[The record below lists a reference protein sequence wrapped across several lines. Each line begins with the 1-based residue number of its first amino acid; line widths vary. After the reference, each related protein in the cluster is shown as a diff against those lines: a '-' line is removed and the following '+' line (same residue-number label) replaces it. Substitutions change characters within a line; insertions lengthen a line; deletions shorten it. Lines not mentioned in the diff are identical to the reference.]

1 MTKKLLAPAIVLSLV
16 GLSVSPALAANKAGD
31 SCKVAGRVVTTSV
44 QKLACSKVAK
54 KLYWVALTANKAGAP
69 CKVAGRIVTT
79 SVQNLVCAKVAK
91 NLKWVALTAPAATT
105 TTVAPTTTVAAT
117 TTTTTIAVV
126 KPIVT
131 LLRAGGTSTSPSV
144 NYTVTGDKD
153 IDCTTLSTVIGVDFA
168 TKYISAINSVVQ
180 TSAKVCTV
188 NAQSRAERDNTAYD
202 TVLSAAATF
211 AIADT
216 SGNVQT
222 VLLGSP
228 QTIWVTRAP

>member
-1 MTKKLLAPAIVLSLV
+1 MKKLLAPAIVLSLV
-16 GLSVSPALAANKAGD
+16 TLSGSPALAASKAGD

-44 QKLACSKVAK
+44 QKL
-54 KLYWVALTANKAGAP
+54 
-69 CKVAGRIVTT
+69 
-79 SVQNLVCAKVAK
+79 VCAKVAK
-91 NLKWVALTAPAATT
+91 NLKWVALTAPAVTT
-105 TTVAPTTTVAAT
+105 TIAPTTTVAAT
-117 TTTTTIAVV
+117 TTTTTIAAV
-126 KPIVT
+126 KPVVT
-131 LLRAGGTSTSPSV
+131 LLRAGGTSTSASV

-153 IDCTTLSTVIGVDFA
+153 IDCTTLSTTIGVDFT
-168 TKYISAINSVVQ
+168 TKYISVINSVVQ

-188 NAQSRAERDNTAYD
+188 NAQSRAERDNTAYE

>member
-1 MTKKLLAPAIVLSLV
+1 MKKLLAPAIVLSLF
-16 GLSVSPALAANKAGD
+16 GLSVSPALAANKVGD

-44 QKLACSKVAK
+44 QK
-54 KLYWVALTANKAGAP
+54 
-69 CKVAGRIVTT
+69 
-79 SVQNLVCAKVAK
+79 LVCAKVAK

-117 TTTTTIAVV
+117 TTTTIAAV
-126 KPIVT
+126 KPVVT

-153 IDCTTLSTVIGVDFA
+153 LDCTTLSTVIGVDFA
-168 TKYISAINSVVQ
+168 TKYISAINSVIQ

-188 NAQSRAERDNTAYD
+188 NAQSRAARDNTAYD

>member
-1 MTKKLLAPAIVLSLV
+1 MKKLLAPAIVLSLI
-16 GLSVSPALAANKAGD
+16 GLSGSPALAANKEGAKCMTAG
-31 SCKVAGRVVTTSV
+31 K
-44 QKLACSKVAK
+44 
-54 KLYWVALTANKAGAP
+54 
-69 CKVAGRIVTT
+69 IVTV
-79 SVQNLVCAKVAK
+79 SGKKLVCAKVAK
-91 NLKWVALTAPAATT
+91 SLKWVALTTPAVTT
-105 TTVAPTTTVAAT
+105 TTAAPTTTVAAT
-117 TTTTTIAVV
+117 TTTTTIAAV
-126 KPIVT
+126 KPVVT

-153 IDCTTLSTVIGVDFA
+153 LNCTTLSTVIGVDFA

-180 TSAKVCTV
+180 TSSKVCTV
-188 NAQSRAERDNTAYD
+188 NAQSKAERDNTAYD
-202 TVLSAAATF
+202 TVLSAATTF

>member
-1 MTKKLLAPAIVLSLV
+1 MKKLLAPAIVLSLV
-16 GLSVSPALAANKAGD
+16 GLSGSPALAANKVGD

-44 QKLACSKVAK
+44 QK
-54 KLYWVALTANKAGAP
+54 
-69 CKVAGRIVTT
+69 
-79 SVQNLVCAKVAK
+79 LVCAKVAK

-105 TTVAPTTTVAAT
+105 TIAPTTTIAAT
-117 TTTTTIAVV
+117 TTTIAAV
-126 KPIVT
+126 KPVVT
-131 LLRAGGTSTSPSV
+131 LLRAGGTSTSESV
-144 NYTVTGDKD
+144 NYTVTGDKFL
-153 IDCTTLSTVIGVDFA
+153 DCTTLSIVIGVDFT
-168 TKYISAINSVVQ
+168 TKYISEINSIVQ

-188 NAQSRAERDNTAYD
+188 NAQSRAPRDNTAYD

>member
-1 MTKKLLAPAIVLSLV
+1 MAKKLLAPAIVLSLF
-16 GLSVSPALAANKAGD
+16 GLSISPALAANKVGD

-44 QKLACSKVAK
+44 QK
-54 KLYWVALTANKAGAP
+54 
-69 CKVAGRIVTT
+69 
-79 SVQNLVCAKVAK
+79 LVCAKVAK

-117 TTTTTIAVV
+117 TTTTIAAV
-126 KPIVT
+126 KPVVT

-144 NYTVTGDKD
+144 NYTVTGDRD
-153 IDCTTLSTVIGVDFA
+153 LDCTTLSTVIGVDFA

-188 NAQSRAERDNTAYD
+188 NAQSRAARDNTAYD

>member
-1 MTKKLLAPAIVLSLV
+1 MKKLLAPAIVLSLV
-16 GLSVSPALAANKAGD
+16 SLSVSPALAANKVGD

-44 QKLACSKVAK
+44 QKL
-54 KLYWVALTANKAGAP
+54 
-69 CKVAGRIVTT
+69 
-79 SVQNLVCAKVAK
+79 VCAKVAK
-91 NLKWVALTAPAATT
+91 KLKWVALTAPAATT

-117 TTTTTIAVV
+117 TTTTIAAV
-126 KPIVT
+126 KPVVT

-144 NYTVTGDKD
+144 NYTVTGDRD
-153 IDCTTLSTVIGVDFA
+153 LDCTTLSTVIGVDFA

-188 NAQSRAERDNTAYD
+188 NAQSRAARDNTAYD

>member
-1 MTKKLLAPAIVLSLV
+1 MKKLLAPAIVLSLV
-16 GLSVSPALAANKAGD
+16 GLFSSPVSAANKAGD

-44 QKLACSKVAK
+44 QKL
-54 KLYWVALTANKAGAP
+54 
-69 CKVAGRIVTT
+69 
-79 SVQNLVCAKVAK
+79 VCAKVAK
-91 NLKWVALTAPAATT
+91 NLKWVALTAPAPTT
-105 TTVAPTTTVAAT
+105 TTAAPTTTVAAT
-117 TTTTTIAVV
+117 TTTTTIAAV
-126 KPIVT
+126 KPVVT
-131 LLRAGGTSTSPSV
+131 LLRAGGTSTSASV

-153 IDCTTLSTVIGVDFA
+153 IDCTTLSTTIGVDFT
-168 TKYISAINSVVQ
+168 TKYISVINSVVQ

-188 NAQSRAERDNTAYD
+188 NAQSRAERDNTAYE
-202 TVLSAAATF
+202 TVLRAATTF

>member
-1 MTKKLLAPAIVLSLV
+1 MKKLLAPAIVLSLI
-16 GLSVSPALAANKAGD
+16 GLSGSPAVAANKVGD
-31 SCKVAGRVVTTSV
+31 SCKLAGRVVTTNV
-44 QKLACSKVAK
+44 QK
-54 KLYWVALTANKAGAP
+54 
-69 CKVAGRIVTT
+69 
-79 SVQNLVCAKVAK
+79 LVCAKVAK

-117 TTTTTIAVV
+117 TTTTIAAV
-126 KPIVT
+126 KPVVT
-131 LLRAGGTSTSPSV
+131 LLRAGGTSTSASV
-144 NYTVTGDKD
+144 NYTVTGDKN

-168 TKYISAINSVVQ
+168 TKYISVINSVVQ

-188 NAQSRAERDNTAYD
+188 NAQSRAERDNTAYE

-211 AIADT
+211 AVADT

-228 QTIWVTRAP
+228 QSIWVTRAP

>member
-1 MTKKLLAPAIVLSLV
+1 MKKLLAPAIVLSLI
-16 GLSVSPALAANKAGD
+16 GLSGSPALAANKEGAKCMTAG
-31 SCKVAGRVVTTSV
+31 K
-44 QKLACSKVAK
+44 
-54 KLYWVALTANKAGAP
+54 
-69 CKVAGRIVTT
+69 IVTV
-79 SVQNLVCAKVAK
+79 SGKKLVCAKVAK
-91 NLKWVALTAPAATT
+91 SLKWVAVGGKVVTT

-117 TTTTTIAVV
+117 TTTTTIAAV
-126 KPIVT
+126 KPVVT
-131 LLRAGGTSTSPSV
+131 LLRAGGTSTSASV

-153 IDCTTLSTVIGVDFA
+153 LDCTTLSTVIGVDFA

-188 NAQSRAERDNTAYD
+188 NAQSRAERDNTAYE
-202 TVLSAAATF
+202 TVLRAATTF

>member
-1 MTKKLLAPAIVLSLV
+1 MKKLLAPAIVLSLF
-16 GLSVSPALAANKAGD
+16 GLSISPALAANKVGD

-44 QKLACSKVAK
+44 QK
-54 KLYWVALTANKAGAP
+54 
-69 CKVAGRIVTT
+69 
-79 SVQNLVCAKVAK
+79 LVCAKVAK

-117 TTTTTIAVV
+117 TTTTIAAV
-126 KPIVT
+126 KPVVT
-131 LLRAGGTSTSPSV
+131 LLRAGGTSTSSSV

-153 IDCTTLSTVIGVDFA
+153 LDCTTLSTVIGVDFA

-188 NAQSRAERDNTAYD
+188 NAQSKAARDNTVYD

>member
-1 MTKKLLAPAIVLSLV
+1 MKKLLAPAIVLSLV
-16 GLSVSPALAANKAGD
+16 GLSGSPVLAANKAGD
-31 SCKVAGRVVTTSV
+31 SCKVAGRVVSTSV
-44 QKLACSKVAK
+44 QK
-54 KLYWVALTANKAGAP
+54 
-69 CKVAGRIVTT
+69 
-79 SVQNLVCAKVAK
+79 LVCAKVAK
-91 NLKWVALTAPAATT
+91 NLKWVALTTPVVTT
-105 TTVAPTTTVAAT
+105 TTAAPTTTVAAT
-117 TTTTTIAVV
+117 TTTTTIAAV

-144 NYTVTGDKD
+144 NYTVTGDRD
-153 IDCTTLSTVIGVDFA
+153 LDCTTLSTVIGVDFA

-188 NAQSRAERDNTAYD
+188 NAQSRAARDNTAYD

-222 VLLGSP
+222 SLLGSP

>member
-1 MTKKLLAPAIVLSLV
+1 MAKKLLAPAIVLSLV
-16 GLSVSPALAANKAGD
+16 SLSVSPALAANKVGD

-44 QKLACSKVAK
+44 QK
-54 KLYWVALTANKAGAP
+54 
-69 CKVAGRIVTT
+69 
-79 SVQNLVCAKVAK
+79 LVCAKVAK

-117 TTTTTIAVV
+117 TTTTIAAV
-126 KPIVT
+126 KPVVT

-144 NYTVTGDKD
+144 NYTVTGDRD
-153 IDCTTLSTVIGVDFA
+153 LDCTTLSTVIGVDFA
-168 TKYISAINSVVQ
+168 TKYISAINSVIQ

-188 NAQSRAERDNTAYD
+188 NAQSRAARDNTAYD

>member
-1 MTKKLLAPAIVLSLV
+1 MKKLLAPAIVLSLI
-16 GLSVSPALAANKAGD
+16 GFSVSPAVAANKAGD
-31 SCKVAGRVVTTSV
+31 SCKVAGRVVSTSV
-44 QKLACSKVAK
+44 QK
-54 KLYWVALTANKAGAP
+54 
-69 CKVAGRIVTT
+69 
-79 SVQNLVCAKVAK
+79 LVCAKVAK

-117 TTTTTIAVV
+117 TTTTIAAV
-126 KPIVT
+126 KPVVT
-131 LLRAGGTSTSPSV
+131 LLRAGGTSTSSSV

-153 IDCTTLSTVIGVDFA
+153 LDCTTLSTVIGVDFS

-188 NAQSRAERDNTAYD
+188 NAQSRAERDNTVYD

>member
-1 MTKKLLAPAIVLSLV
+1 MKKLLAPAIVLFLV
-16 GLSVSPALAANKAGD
+16 GLVGSPVLAANKAGD

-44 QKLACSKVAK
+44 QKL
-54 KLYWVALTANKAGAP
+54 
-69 CKVAGRIVTT
+69 
-79 SVQNLVCAKVAK
+79 VCAKVAE
-91 NLKWVALTAPAATT
+91 NLKWVALTAPAVTT

-117 TTTTTIAVV
+117 TTTTTTTIAAV

-131 LLRAGGTSTSPSV
+131 LLRAGGTSTSASV

-153 IDCTTLSTVIGVDFA
+153 LDCTTLSTTIGVDFA
-168 TKYISAINSVVQ
+168 TKYISAINSIVQ

-188 NAQSRAERDNTAYD
+188 NAQSRAPRDNTAYD
-202 TVLSAAATF
+202 TVLSAATTF